1 MLVFWEWKDELEL
14 MAQTRAEENVLE
26 ELREQGGE
34 QSQVTLSK
42 VELTMF
48 DETKGVNAKY
58 DYTHRPFST
67 ER

>member
-1 MLVFWEWKDELEL
+1 